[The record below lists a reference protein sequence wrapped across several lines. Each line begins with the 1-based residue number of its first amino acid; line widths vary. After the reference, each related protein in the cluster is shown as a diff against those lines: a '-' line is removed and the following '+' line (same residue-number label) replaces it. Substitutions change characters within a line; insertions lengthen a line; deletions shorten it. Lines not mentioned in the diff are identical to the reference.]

1 VAYLSL
7 YRKYRPQSFAEILG
21 QEHVSTTLANAI
33 SEDRVS
39 HAYLFTGPHGTG
51 KTSTARLLAKALN
64 CERGPTPN
72 PCGKCASCLAIADG
86 SSLDVMELDAASH
99 SGVDDT
105 RDILAGVALATAG
118 SHKKIYV
125 IDEVHMLT
133 TPSFNALLKTLEEP
147 PPHVIFILATTEAHK
162 VLHTIQSRTQRFDFR
177 PIPADVLQQHL
188 AAIAKNESIE
198 IDDNAL
204 AVVARHAEGSARD
217 ALSIL
222 DQLSSHAEAITA
234 KDVERLLGGRPGEA
248 FVELF
253 DAIASGDVGSV
264 FWTVHTLVAQGADA
278 RELARGALEHA
289 RSLLLLQTAPEAES
303 LLDVPDVDR
312 PALASQSQRFSVGG
326 LLRAVDLLAKALTDM
341 RESPNHRLLLEVAF
355 VRAAAPATDPFATGL
370 LGRMERIERR
380 LGIEPEVPAVDSS
393 PKNAVSAQHGEKP
406 VEKPSERP
414 PEGPGVE
421 PAEAPSVKPAAVK
434 PAAVKPA
441 AAREEPETVGY
452 GHIKDSWAAT
462 IKEVGKRSKR
472 VAAFLTPSRPVRFD
486 GGSLLVELQSDFHV
500 GEMGKDA
507 NRTMLSEALF
517 ATLGVRPQVEFAPQ
531 GAPGSAPEPGG
542 GAADLSDSRPA
553 TDEHDP
559 VELVKKGFG
568 AEIVEER

>member
-21 QEHVSTTLANAI
+21 QGHVSTTLANAI
-33 SEDRVS
+33 SEDRVA

-72 PCGKCASCLAIADG
+72 PCGKCASCVAITDG

-177 PIPADVLQQHL
+177 PIPADVLQHHL

-234 KDVERLLGGRPGEA
+234 NDVERLLGGRAGEA

-253 DAIASGDVGSV
+253 EAIASGDVGSV
-264 FWTVHTLVAQGADA
+264 FWTVHMLVAQGADA

-289 RSLLLLQTAPEAES
+289 RSLLLLKTAPEAES
-303 LLDVPDVDR
+303 LLDVTEADR

-341 RESPNHRLLLEVAF
+341 RESPNHRLLLEVAL

-380 LGIEPEVPAVDSS
+380 LGIEPEVPPDDSS
-393 PKNAVSAQHGEKP
+393 PKSAASVRHGEKP
-406 VEKPSERP
+406 KVKPSQKVAEAAAA
-414 PEGPGVE
+414 E
-421 PAEAPSVKPAAVK
+421 PAEAPAAE
-434 PAAVKPA
+434 PA
-441 AAREEPETVGY
+441 AAREMPETVGY
-452 GHIKDSWAAT
+452 GHIKDSWTAT

-486 GGSLLVELQSDFHV
+486 GESLLVELQSDFHV

-517 ATLGVRPQVEFAPQ
+517 ATLGVRPGVEFVPQ
-531 GAPGSAPEPGG
+531 GAPSPVPEAGG
-542 GAADLSDSRPA
+542 AAADLSDSRPA

-559 VELVKKGFG
+559 VELVKRGFG